1 MSNEAESATKVGY
14 LRQHRRFP
22 RTILNRPFDPCRAAR
37 HPACWSLLLTFVL
50 LAAGGRAQNSDTRL
64 RWWKGNLHT
73 HSLWSDGDDYPEM
86 IVDWYKQHGYQFL
99 ALSDH
104 NILLQGD
111 KWIEATNNR
120 GGAVAL
126 EKYLKRFGAG
136 WVQRRAV
143 KSQEQVRL
151 RTLSEFRP
159 LFEEPGRFLLIR
171 SEEIT
176 DKYKS
181 TPVHLNATN

>member
-1 MSNEAESATKVGY
+1 MSNKPESATEVGY

-104 NILLQGD
+104 NILLQREQ
-111 KWIEATNNR
+111 WIEATYKN
-120 GGAVAL
+120 GGQAAL
-126 EKYLKRFGAG
+126 EKYLKRFGTK
-136 WVQRRAV
+136 WVQRGEKKCKPRY
-143 KSQEQVRL
+143 R
-151 RTLSEFRP
+151 
-159 LFEEPGRFLLIR
+159 R
-171 SEEIT
+171 SNRKE
-176 DKYKS
+176 
-181 TPVHLNATN
+181 

>member
-1 MSNEAESATKVGY
+1 MNHRLGPHIAGRGLRWVGALALVLVVSRVLAETA
-14 LRQHRRFP
+14 P
-22 RTILNRPFDPCRAAR
+22 
-37 HPACWSLLLTFVL
+37 
-50 LAAGGRAQNSDTRL
+50 TRSP
-64 RWWKGNLHT
+64 WWKGNLHT

-126 EKYLKRFGAG
+126 EKYLTRFGPG

-143 KSQEQVRL
+143 KSQEQVGL

-159 LFEEPGRFLLIR
+159 LFEEPRRFLLIQ

-181 TPVHLNATN
+181 TPVHLNATNLRDLIPTQ